1 MNWWQ
6 IILLIVVII
15 VISVIALIGALLINR
30 NNKVK
35 HNQPLTYWV
44 IDLDADKIRVC
55 YLHHRKRDHIYVRIP
70 SLDSKVKEIIWDE
83 DYNNWLF
90 KSQLGLRNPELI
102 GRNTTKV
109 TIQDQ
114 VKHDDKKS

>member
-6 IILLIVVII
+6 IILFIIAII
-15 VISVIALIGALLINR
+15 VILAIALIGTLLIDR

-35 HNQPLTYWV
+35 QNQPLTYWV
-44 IDLDADKIRVC
+44 IDLDADRIRVC

-70 SLDSKVKEIIWDE
+70 SLDSEVKEIIWDE

-90 KSQLGLRNPELI
+90 RSQLGLRNPELI
-102 GRNTTKV
+102 GRNTTR
-109 TIQDQ
+109 IISQNQ
-114 VKHDDKKS
+114 VKYDNKKS